1 MKGLALVL
9 VPGSSCVRLG
19 IVLVLVLTFLPSF
32 CSDLGSAYYSS
43 YEIVIPKALTV
54 EGRQDPGEEASYVIS
69 MQGQKQLIHLKVKTD
84 YFIKNFPVF
93 SYHNGIL
100 GQEMP
105 FISHDCHYEG
115 YIEGLPGSFVSV
127 NTCSGL
133 RGILIKEGKSYGIEP
148 MDSSKRFEHVLYTM
162 AHQAPVSCSV
172 TSKDSTVVSTSRQQG
187 SRKPGGLQELSYLW
201 SLTKYVE
208 MFVVVNNQRFQM
220 WGSNVNET
228 VQRVMHIIA
237 LANSFT
243 RGINTEVVL
252 AGMEIWTEGDL
263 IEVPVDLQVTLGNFN
278 SWRQEKLLHRVK
290 HDVAHMIVGQ
300 HPAQG
305 MGQAFLNGACSSG
318 FAAAVESFHHEDV
331 LLFAALMV
339 HELGHNLG
347 IRHDHSACICRD
359 KPLCLMQ
366 DNITKESGFSN
377 CSSDDFY
384 QFLQEHRGACLFNN
398 PQRHKGR
405 LRRGSYCGNGVVEA
419 AVESFH
425 HEDVLLFAALMVHE
439 LGHNLGIRHDH
450 SACICRDKPLC
461 LMQDNI
467 TKESGFSN
475 CSSDDFYQFLQEH
488 RGACLFNNPQRHKG
502 RLRRGSYCGNG
513 VVEGEE
519 QCDCGSACYTDPCC
533 DQTCR
538 LKGSAECSDGLCC
551 FGCRLKNKGFMCR
564 SALGECDLPEYCDG
578 TSAECPTDTYKQ
590 DGTSCGRLHYCVGGL
605 CRNPDNQCMA
615 MYGDTARSAPE
626 NCYISMNSKGDRFG
640 NCGRPTSAMSRYVK
654 CFDDNVFCGKI
665 ICTNI
670 RRVPS
675 IKPHHTLIQIPYE
688 GDFCW
693 SLDVYNITDVPDE
706 GDVHSGTACAPNK
719 VCMNYSCTDRAVLNY
734 DCRPAE
740 MCNGRGVCNNVRH
753 CHCEA
758 GYAPPD
764 CRTPGNGG
772 SVDSGSPG
780 KIEDENLSEDERKSH
795 SVAHGS
801 FGRGEN
807 RDESKT
813 IGQLVYVFPLFLLA
827 IFLCLVIGA
836 SLGAGNDFS
845 QCSQEAPEESEEAV
859 AQEEKVI
866 GEQTPKT
873 ENE

>member
-1 MKGLALVL
+1 MWYIHTKRTLFGQKKGVLLLKDTSPASATDSVGPCQCPPSLQRNQEVMYETSRVLQTWAAQMKSLALVL
-9 VPGSSCVRLG
+9 VPGSSRVRLG
-19 IVLVLVLTFLPSF
+19 IVLVLVLTFLPSL
-32 CSDLGSAYYSS
+32 CCDLGSVYYLS

-54 EGRQDPGEEASYVIS
+54 EGRQDARQKPSYVLS

-105 FISHDCHYEG
+105 SISHDCHYEG

-133 RGILIKEGKSYGIEP
+133 RGILIKKGKSYGIEP
-148 MDSSKRFEHVLYTM
+148 MGSSRRFEHVLYTM

-172 TSKDSTVVSTSRQQG
+172 TSKDSPVVSTSRQQG
-187 SRKPGGLQELSYLW
+187 SRKRGALQELSYLW

-243 RGINTEVVL
+243 RGINTQVVL

-305 MGQAFLNGACSSG
+305 MGQAFLNGACSRG

-331 LLFAALMV
+331 LLSAALMV

-347 IRHDHSACICRD
+347 IRHDHSACICKD
-359 KPLCLMQ
+359 KPLCLMH
-366 DNITKESGFSN
+366 DNITTESGFSN

-398 PQRHKGR
+398 PQ
-405 LRRGSYCGNGVVEA
+405 
-419 AVESFH
+419 
-425 HEDVLLFAALMVHE
+425 
-439 LGHNLGIRHDH
+439 
-450 SACICRDKPLC
+450 
-461 LMQDNI
+461 Q
-467 TKESGFSN
+467 
-475 CSSDDFYQFLQEH
+475 
-488 RGACLFNNPQRHKG
+488 HKG

-640 NCGRPTSAMSRYVK
+640 NCGRPTSALSRYIK

-670 RRVPS
+670 RRVSS

-693 SLDVYNITDVPDE
+693 SSDIYNITDIPDE

-719 VCMNYSCTDRAVLNY
+719 VCMNYSCIDHAVLNY

-764 CRTPGNGG
+764 CRTPGSGG

-780 KIEDENLSEDERKSH
+780 KTEVENPSEDKKNSY
-795 SVAHGS
+795 SVDHEN
-801 FGRGEN
+801 FGNGGEN
-807 RDESKT
+807 RDENDSKDVF
-813 IGQLVYVFPLFLLA
+813 LFVFP
-827 IFLCLVIGA
+827 IFVLTTFFQMRKQRQSFA
-836 SLGAGNDFS
+836 
-845 QCSQEAPEESEEAV
+845 
-859 AQEEKVI
+859 
-866 GEQTPKT
+866 
-873 ENE
+873 

>member
-1 MKGLALVL
+1 MSVAAYVRDSASSLPSLQKNQEVMMYETSRVLQTWAAQMKGLALVL
-9 VPGSSCVRLG
+9 VPGSSRVRLG
-19 IVLVLVLTFLPSF
+19 IVLVLVLTFLPSL

-54 EGRQDPGEEASYVIS
+54 EGRQNPGEEASYVIS
-69 MQGQKQLIHLKVKTD
+69 MQGQKQVIHLKVKTD

-127 NTCSGL
+127 YTCSGL

-172 TSKDSTVVSTSRQQG
+172 TSKDSPVVSTSQQQG

-331 LLFAALMV
+331 LLFAVLMV

-405 LRRGSYCGNGVVEA
+405 W
-419 AVESFH
+419 
-425 HEDVLLFAALMVHE
+425 
-439 LGHNLGIRHDH
+439 
-450 SACICRDKPLC
+450 
-461 LMQDNI
+461 
-467 TKESGFSN
+467 
-475 CSSDDFYQFLQEH
+475 
-488 RGACLFNNPQRHKG
+488 
-502 RLRRGSYCGNG
+502 RRGSYCGNG

-519 QCDCGSACYTDPCC
+519 QCDCGSACYTHPCC
-533 DQTCR
+533 DQTCS

-551 FGCRLKNKGFMCR
+551 FGCRLKNKGSMCR

-640 NCGRPTSAMSRYVK
+640 NCGHPTSAMSRYVK

-675 IKPHHTLIQIPYE
+675 IIPSIKPHHTLIQIPYE

-693 SLDVYNITDVPDE
+693 SLDVYNITDIPDE

-719 VCMNYSCTDRAVLNY
+719 VCMSYSCTDHAVLNY

-780 KIEDENLSEDERKSH
+780 KTEVENLSEDERKSH
-795 SVAHGS
+795 SVDHGN
-801 FGRGEN
+801 FGRGGKN
-807 RDESKT
+807 RNERKATEEVGLIIPFFIFAVLFSFT
-813 IGQLVYVFPLFLLA
+813 ICCCCCCFFALMFGLLF
-827 IFLCLVIGA
+827 
-836 SLGAGNDFS
+836 GAGIGTGKNLFP
-845 QCSQEAPEESEEAV
+845 CSHEAPEESGEAV
-859 AQEEKVI
+859 TQEEKK
-866 GEQTPKT
+866 ELNHEKPKA
-873 ENE
+873 ENK

>member
-1 MKGLALVL
+1 MSVAAYVRDSASSLPSLQKNQEVMYETSRVLQTWAAQMKGLVLVL
-9 VPGSSCVRLG
+9 VPGSSRVRLG
-19 IVLVLVLTFLPSF
+19 IVLVLVLTFLPSL

-54 EGRQDPGEEASYVIS
+54 EGRQNPGEEASYVIS

-93 SYHNGIL
+93 SYHNGTL

-105 FISHDCHYEG
+105 SISHDCHYEG

-148 MDSSKRFEHVLYTM
+148 MGSSRRFEHVLYTM

-172 TSKDSTVVSTSRQQG
+172 TSKDSPVVSTSRQQG

-347 IRHDHSACICRD
+347 IRHDHSACICKD
-359 KPLCLMQ
+359 KPLCLMR

-377 CSSDDFY
+377 CSSEDFY

-398 PQRHKGR
+398 PQWHKGR
-405 LRRGSYCGNGVVEA
+405 L
-419 AVESFH
+419 H
-425 HEDVLLFAALMVHE
+425 
-439 LGHNLGIRHDH
+439 
-450 SACICRDKPLC
+450 RD
-461 LMQDNI
+461 
-467 TKESGFSN
+467 
-475 CSSDDFYQFLQEH
+475 
-488 RGACLFNNPQRHKG
+488 
-502 RLRRGSYCGNG
+502 SYCGNG

-533 DQTCR
+533 DQTCS

-551 FGCRLKNKGFMCR
+551 FGCRLKSKGFMCR

-590 DGTSCGRLHYCVGGL
+590 DGTSCGRLHYCVGGQ

-626 NCYISMNSKGDRFG
+626 NCYISINSKGDRFG
-640 NCGRPTSAMSRYVK
+640 NCGRPPSAMSRFVK

-670 RRVPS
+670 RRVPSIIPS

-693 SLDVYNITDVPDE
+693 SLDVYNITDIPDE

-719 VCMNYSCTDRAVLNY
+719 VCMNYSCTDHTVLNY

-764 CRTPGNGG
+764 CTTPGNGG

-780 KIEDENLSEDERKSH
+780 KIEDENLSEEERKSH
-795 SVAHGS
+795 SVDHGN
-801 FGRGEN
+801 FGKGGEN
-807 RDESKT
+807 RNERKASEEVGLIIPFLIFAVLFSFT
-813 IGQLVYVFPLFLLA
+813 ICCCCCCLFAMMFGLL
-827 IFLCLVIGA
+827 F
-836 SLGAGNDFS
+836 GAGIGTGKNLFPRS
-845 QCSQEAPEESEEAV
+845 REFPEESGEAV
-859 AQEEKVI
+859 TQEEKK
-866 GEQTPKT
+866 ELKHEKPKA
-873 ENE
+873 ENK

>member
-1 MKGLALVL
+1 MSVAAYVRVSASSLRSLQKNQEVMMYKTSRVLQTWAAQMKGLVLVL
-9 VPGSSCVRLG
+9 VPGSSRVRLG
-19 IVLVLVLTFLPSF
+19 IVLVLVLTFLPSLY
-32 CSDLGSAYYSS
+32 CDLGSVYYSS

-54 EGRQDPGEEASYVIS
+54 HGRQDPVEEASYMLCI
-69 MQGQKQLIHLKVKTD
+69 QGQKQLIHLKVKTD

-105 FISHDCHYEG
+105 SISHDCHYEG

-148 MDSSKRFEHVLYTM
+148 MDSSRRFEHVLYTM
-162 AHQAPVSCSV
+162 APQAPVSCSV
-172 TSKDSTVVSTSRQQG
+172 TSTDSPVVSTSRQQG
-187 SRKPGGLQELSYLW
+187 SRKRGGLQELSYLW

-243 RGINTEVVL
+243 RGINTQVVL

-305 MGQAFLNGACSSG
+305 MGQAFLNGACSRG

-331 LLFAALMV
+331 LLSAALMV

-347 IRHDHSACICRD
+347 IRHDHSACICKD
-359 KPLCLMQ
+359 KPLCLMH
-366 DNITKESGFSN
+366 DNITTESGFSN

-398 PQRHKGR
+398 PQ
-405 LRRGSYCGNGVVEA
+405 
-419 AVESFH
+419 
-425 HEDVLLFAALMVHE
+425 
-439 LGHNLGIRHDH
+439 
-450 SACICRDKPLC
+450 
-461 LMQDNI
+461 Q
-467 TKESGFSN
+467 
-475 CSSDDFYQFLQEH
+475 
-488 RGACLFNNPQRHKG
+488 HKG

-640 NCGRPTSAMSRYVK
+640 NCGRPTSALSRYVK
-654 CFDDNVFCGKI
+654 CFDDNIFCGKI

-670 RRVPS
+670 RRVSS

-693 SLDVYNITDVPDE
+693 SLDIYNITDIPDE

-719 VCMNYSCTDRAVLNY
+719 VCMNYSCTDHAVLNY

-764 CRTPGNGG
+764 CRTPGSGG

-780 KIEDENLSEDERKSH
+780 KTEDENLSEDERKSH
-795 SVAHGS
+795 SVDHGN
-801 FGRGEN
+801 FGRGGEN
-807 RDESKT
+807 RNERKARKEVGLIIPFFIFAVLFSFT
-813 IGQLVYVFPLFLLA
+813 IFCCCCCLFAMIFGLLFGAGIGFGKNLFL
-827 IFLCLVIGA
+827 
-836 SLGAGNDFS
+836 
-845 QCSQEAPEESEEAV
+845 CSHEAPEESGEAV
-859 AQEEKVI
+859 TQEEKK
-866 GEQTPKT
+866 ELKHKKPKA
-873 ENE
+873 ENK